1 MSTKNN
7 FGPTI
12 QGVHLPQNVT
22 LPPEV
27 IQLLPFMGYA
37 ELKITLA
44 AIAKFM
50 RIGGAEPITLSEF
63 EEMTG
68 LSHQAVL
75 DGIAAAMQ
83 RGIIDRYEVIGYR
96 GHASHVYEIR
106 VALPENVIGLV
117 SRPIEP
123 VVKLVKSQSINSNRE
138 LTDSTDSTDSPNL
151 TPSTHKQPEEAESI
165 RKALREAGVY
175 PGSIRYLLS
184 HFGLDQIQVYLAL
197 YPEARRL
204 GMAESSGWLVNAI
217 KGSWSTEQIQEE
229 LAARKEAAKTFE
241 PRYTPSAEA
250 DEAPAEVIPDWITD
264 AWQKALDVLASEV
277 RQADFDTWARFSRA
291 FAYDEAQNVFQIG
304 VMNSYAAEWL
314 QNRLS
319 IRAGEI
325 MSETLGKPTTV
336 TFAVHYLRED
346 Y

>member
-1 MSTKNN
+1 
-7 FGPTI
+7 
-12 QGVHLPQNVT
+12 
-22 LPPEV
+22 
-27 IQLLPFMGYA
+27 MGYA

-75 DGIAAAMQ
+75 DGLAAAMQ
-83 RGIIDRYEVIGYR
+83 RGIIDRYEVVGYR
-96 GHASHVYEIR
+96 GHTSYVYEIR
-106 VALPENVIGLV
+106 IALAEKSIGLAG
-117 SRPIEP
+117 RPIEP
-123 VVKLVKSQSINSNRE
+123 IVKLVKSQSINSNKE
-138 LTDSTDSTDSPNL
+138 LTDSSDSPDLTDSI
-151 TPSTHKQPEEAESI
+151 PSQVEETERI
-165 RKALREAGVY
+165 RKQLREAGVY

-184 HFGLDQIQVYLAL
+184 HHSLEHIRAYLEI
-197 YPEARRL
+197 YPEAR
-204 GMAESSGWLVNAI
+204 GWGWRKAP
-217 KGSWSTEQIQEE
+217 
-229 LAARKEAAKTFE
+229 LAGQCHQRQLEHGANPGRTRARKEAVKTFE
-241 PRYTPSAEA
+241 PRYTPSTDA
-250 DEAPAEVIPDWITD
+250 DEAPAEVIPDWITE

-291 FAYDEAQNVFQIG
+291 FAYDDAQNVFQVG

-325 MSETLGKPTTV
+325 MSETLGNPTTV
-336 TFAVHYLRED
+336 TFAVHYFRGD
-346 Y
+346 C

>member
-75 DGIAAAMQ
+75 DGLAAAMQ
-83 RGIIDRYEVIGYR
+83 RGIIDRYEVVGYR
-96 GHASHVYEIR
+96 GHTSYVYEIR
-106 VALPENVIGLV
+106 IALAEKSIGLAG
-117 SRPIEP
+117 RPIEP
-123 VVKLVKSQSINSNRE
+123 IVKLVKSQSINSNKE
-138 LTDSTDSTDSPNL
+138 LTDSSDSPDLTDSI
-151 TPSTHKQPEEAESI
+151 PSQVEETEQI
-165 RKALREAGVY
+165 RKQLREAGVY

-184 HFGLDQIQVYLAL
+184 HHSLEHIRAYLEI

-217 KGSWSTEQIQEE
+217 KGSWSMEQIQEE
-229 LAARKEAAKTFE
+229 LAARKEAAKTVE
-241 PRYTPSAEA
+241 PRYTPSTEA

-264 AWQKALDVLASEV
+264 AWQKALDMLASEV

-291 FAYDEAQNVFQIG
+291 FAYDDAQNVFQVG

-336 TFAVHYLRED
+336 TFAVHYFRED
-346 Y
+346 C

>member
-1 MSTKNN
+1 MSIKID

-12 QGVHLPQNVT
+12 QGVHLPQNVI

-75 DGIAAAMQ
+75 DGLAAAMQ
-83 RGIIDRYEVIGYR
+83 RGIIDRYEVVGYR
-96 GHASHVYEIR
+96 GHTSYVYEIR
-106 VALPENVIGLV
+106 IALAEKSIGLPA
-117 SRPIEP
+117 RPIEP
-123 VVKLVKSQSINSNRE
+123 IVKLVKSQSINSTE
-138 LTDSTDSTDSPNL
+138 KLTDSTDSTDL
-151 TPSTHKQPEEAESI
+151 TDSIPSQVEETERI
-165 RKALREAGVY
+165 RKQLREAGVY

-184 HFGLDQIQVYLAL
+184 HHSLEHIRAYLEI

-217 KGSWSTEQIQEE
+217 KGSWSMEQIQEE
-229 LAARKEAAKTFE
+229 LAARKESAKTFE

-277 RQADFDTWARFSRA
+277 RQADFETWVRFSRA
-291 FAYDEAQNVFQIG
+291 FAYDEAHNVFQVG

-325 MSETLGKPTTV
+325 ISETLGKPTNV
-336 TFAVHYLRED
+336 TFAVHYFRED
-346 Y
+346 C